1 MSKGE
6 VTEDNYIPV
15 DEDKLKDEHKAE
27 LQKAKDDYK
36 KHVLN
41 LSVQPGVER

>member
-27 LQKAKDDYK
+27 LQKATDAFRQAC
-36 KHVLN
+36 LQ
-41 LSVQPGVER
+41 SFSATRVER